1 VNQLISF
8 PSNTKQ
14 RGKKMILRI
23 RTNVGMTKLTVDDKF
38 TLQQLQK
45 LIVEKLN
52 ISNMK
57 NMTLSLDL
65 EGNQVFSN
73 SPDSSLLSIGLKHGD
88 EVFLQGKFEET
99 VIEKSYINDQHE
111 LIQAGKSLKLIEE
124 SAEEQSV
131 QKEDDRQSETVSS
144 SNPLA
149 VSSNNENN
157 TNRVLPE
164 QPVTSIP
171 AGSSRPSDV
180 HNQTSVP
187 SAPSVPSVPMETEDF
202 RFEDYTDFPDNNNN
216 RREDRFDDEGNYIR
230 SPDKV
235 QKMNLL
241 GAPSPSAQFTP
252 EVSF

>member
-1 VNQLISF
+1 LITSF
-8 PSNTKQ
+8 RTTQNKEE
-14 RGKKMILRI
+14 KMILRV

-45 LIVEKLN
+45 LIIEKLN
-52 ISNMK
+52 ISNMR
-57 NMTLSLDL
+57 NMRLSLDL
-65 EGNQVFSN
+65 EGNQVLPN

-124 SAEEQSV
+124 PTEEQPV
-131 QKEDDRQSETVSS
+131 LKEDDRQTETESN
-144 SNPLA
+144 SNP
-149 VSSNNENN
+149 VTFSSDKENS

-164 QPVTSIP
+164 QPPTSIP
-171 AGSSRPSDV
+171 AGSSRPSDLN
-180 HNQTSVP
+180 NQSSVP
-187 SAPSVPSVPMETEDF
+187 SAPSVPMETDDF
-202 RFEDYTDFPDNNNN
+202 RFEDYADHSNFPDHNNDNN
-216 RREDRFDDEGNYIR
+216 RQEDRFDDEGNYIR

-241 GAPSPSAQFTP
+241 GTPSPSAQFTP

>member
-1 VNQLISF
+1 MIMD
-8 PSNTKQ
+8 SNNYNYSSSGNIF
-14 RGKKMILRI
+14 GKPRLSSE
-23 RTNVGMTKLTVDDKF
+23 DKAG
-38 TLQQLQK
+38 K
-45 LIVEKLN
+45 
-52 ISNMK
+52 
-57 NMTLSLDL
+57 SLF
-65 EGNQVFSN
+65 G
-73 SPDSSLLSIGLKHGD
+73 IGLKHGD

-124 SAEEQSV
+124 SAVEQPV
-131 QKEDDRQSETVSS
+131 QKEEGRQIETESS
-144 SNPLA
+144 SNAVA

-180 HNQTSVP
+180 PNQTSVP
-187 SAPSVPSVPMETEDF
+187 SAPPAPSVPMETDDF
-202 RFEDYTDFPDNNNN
+202 RFEDFTDHNNFPDNNKN
-216 RREDRFDDEGNYIR
+216 RQEDRFEDERNYIR

-235 QKMNLL
+235 QKMNLF
-241 GAPSPSAQFTP
+241 GTPSPSAQFTP